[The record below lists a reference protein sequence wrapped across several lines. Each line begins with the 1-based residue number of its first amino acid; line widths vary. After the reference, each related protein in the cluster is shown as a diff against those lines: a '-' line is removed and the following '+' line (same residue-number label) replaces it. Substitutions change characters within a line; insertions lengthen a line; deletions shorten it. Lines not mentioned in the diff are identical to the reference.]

1 MHLLAIQQG
10 QIVEGEAAVD
20 LGQTPGD
27 VLLLS
32 AADSDLA
39 CLAKAAASLGTDAP
53 SVRLANPLGLA
64 HPLSVDLYVEKMVA
78 RARFVC
84 VRLLGGRSY
93 WPYGLEEIARVCRE
107 RDILFAALLSDDAE
121 DPESEDLSTL
131 AGGERRRLLA
141 YLLEG
146 GVDNACNLLRH
157 AAHLIGAP
165 QIAAPPAPMPEAGLY
180 RPQAGVV
187 DLSDMLRRRRSQAPV
202 AALVFYR
209 HMVASGSTAAIDALV
224 GALAQEGLDPLPIFV
239 PSLKN
244 PFARSLIAD
253 VFGRLRPAV
262 VLNATAFAAS
272 APGEDG
278 RGGPFDAADA
288 VVLQVVM
295 AASSEEAWRADPRGL
310 GARDLAMNV
319 ALPEVDGRILA
330 GAAAFKAETR
340 FDALTQCAVIEHAP
354 AMENIRHI
362 AAMAAGWARL
372 RAAPPQARRIAI
384 ILANYP
390 DRDGRL
396 ANGVGLDT
404 PESAIAILD
413 AMEAEGYELARR
425 PRSARALMDA
435 LLAGPTNAP
444 GPRHATDA
452 VLSLDDYESFLATL
466 PEAIRRAISERWGAP
481 ERDPFFA
488 RGGFRLAIRRYGSV
502 VVGVQPARGYNIDP
516 KGSYHDPALPPPHA
530 YLAFY
535 AWLRRV
541 FDAHALV
548 HLGKHGNL
556 EWLPGKALALS
567 QSCFPRAIAGAVPQ
581 LYPFIVNDPGEG
593 SQAKRRIGATIV
605 DHLTPPLTRAESYGP
620 LKALEAL
627 VDEYYAASGMDRR
640 RLAPLKAEILELAR
654 SHGLDRD
661 AGVVGADDDEALSTL
676 DNYLCELK
684 EMQIRDGLHVF
695 GRSPEGRLRTDLL
708 VALARTP
715 RRHGEGGD
723 ASLIRGLAQDLGL
736 DFDPLDCRLGEP
748 WSGAR
753 PAALTAPSG
762 DAWRTCGDTVE
773 RLELLAAE
781 LVARTRAPDAA
792 WTRTLAV
799 LGAVHDTLAPRVDA
813 CGAAEI
819 GGFMRGLSGRFVAP
833 GPSGAPTRGRPDVLP
848 TGRNFYSLDTRA
860 VPTPT
865 AWRLGFA
872 SAQRLAED
880 HLQRA
885 GEPLRA
891 VVLSA
896 WGTAN
901 MRTGG
906 DDIAQA
912 LALMGVRP
920 QWHAASGRVTGFEIL
935 PLAMLGRSRVDVTMR
950 VSGFFRDAFIDQ
962 IALID
967 AAARAVMALDEDED
981 DNPAAARFLRET
993 AAGASAS
1000 RASARVFGAQP
1011 GAYGAGLQA
1020 MIDDRLWRE
1029 RRDLAEAFL
1038 DWGGYAYG
1046 DGLDGALN
1054 RAALET
1060 RLAQVDAVVHN
1071 QDNREHDLL
1080 DSDDYC
1086 QFEGGL
1092 SAAVETITGSAPI
1105 VYHND
1110 HSRPERPIVRTLED
1124 EIARV
1129 IRARVVNPKWIAG
1142 VMRHGYKGAFE
1153 IAASIDHL
1161 VAFAAATDAVK
1172 DHHFD
1177 LVYQALIE
1185 DENVRGFMADANPHA
1200 LREAGARLAEAIER
1214 GLWRPKSNSAGAR
1227 LAELTGAADERDPSP
1242 AGNRRLSQ

>member
-10 QIVEGEAAVD
+10 QLVQGDEAVD

-27 VLLLS
+27 IVVLS
-32 AADSDLA
+32 AADSDLS
-39 CLAKAAASLGTDAP
+39 CLAAAAARLPAEAP
-53 SVRLANPLGLA
+53 SLRLANPLGLA
-64 HPLSVDLYVEKMVA
+64 HPLSVDLYVETVIA
-78 RARFVC
+78 QARFVC

-107 RDILFAALLSDDAE
+107 RGVLFAALLSDDAD
-121 DPESEDLSTL
+121 DPESEVLSTL
-131 AGGERRRLLA
+131 VLSERRRLLA
-141 YLLEG
+141 YLIEG
-146 GVDNACNLLRH
+146 GVDNARNLLGH
-157 AAHLIGAP
+157 AAHLIGAAP
-165 QIAAPPAPMPEAGLY
+165 IAAPPQPMPEAGLY
-180 RPQAGVV
+180 WPGEGVV
-187 DLSDMLRRRRSQAPV
+187 GFEGVQRRGAPV

-224 GALAQEGLDPLPIFV
+224 DALAHAGLDPLPIFV

-244 PFARSLIAD
+244 IFAQSLIAD
-253 VFGRLRPAV
+253 LFERLRPSV
-262 VLNATAFAAS
+262 ILNATAFAAS
-272 APGEDG
+272 APGEER

-288 VVLQVVM
+288 AVLQVVM
-295 AASSEEAWRADPRGL
+295 AASSEAAWRADARGL

-340 FDALTQCAVIEHAP
+340 FDALTQCPVIEHAP
-354 AMENIRHI
+354 ALENIPHI

-372 RAAPPQARRIAI
+372 RAAPRQARRIAI

-390 DRDGRL
+390 DRNGRL

-404 PESAIAILD
+404 PESAVTILA
-413 AMEAEGYELARR
+413 AMEAEGYDVAGR
-425 PRSARALMDA
+425 PQSARALMEA

-444 GPRHATDA
+444 GPRDATDA
-452 VLSLDDYESFLATL
+452 VLSLDEYESFFATL
-466 PEAIRRAISERWGAP
+466 PEATRSTIVERWGAP

-488 RGGFRLAIRRYGSV
+488 RGGFRLAIHRYGSV
-502 VVGVQPARGYNIDP
+502 VVGVQPARGYNVDP
-516 KGSYHDPALPPPHA
+516 KGSYHDPALPPPHG

-541 FDAHALV
+541 FDAHAFV

-567 QSCFPRAIAGAVPQ
+567 ESCFPRAIAGATPQ

-593 SQAKRRIGATIV
+593 AQAKRRIGAVIV

-654 SHGLDRD
+654 LHGLDRD
-661 AGVVGADDDEALSTL
+661 AGVVGAEDDAALATL

-695 GRSPEGRLRTDLL
+695 GRSPEGRLRADLL

-736 DFDPLDCRLGEP
+736 DFDPLDCRLGET
-748 WSGAR
+748 WRGAR
-753 PAALTAPSG
+753 PAALMAQSG
-762 DAWRTCGDTVE
+762 DPWRTYGDTVE
-773 RLELLAAE
+773 RLELLAAD
-781 LVARTRAPDAA
+781 LVAARRAPDAG

-799 LGAVHDTLAPRVDA
+799 LRAIDETLAPRVNA

-819 GGFMRGLSGRFVAP
+819 GGLLQGLSGRFVAP

-848 TGRNFYSLDTRA
+848 TGRNFYSVDTRA

-872 SAQRLAED
+872 SAQRLCED
-880 HLQRA
+880 HLQRS
-885 GEPLRA
+885 GEPLQA
-891 VVLSA
+891 VALSA

-920 QWHAASGRVTGFEIL
+920 QWHAASGRITGFEIL
-935 PLAMLGRSRVDVTMR
+935 PLAVLGRSRVDVTMR

-967 AAARAVMALDEDED
+967 AAARAVMALDEAEE
-981 DNPAAARFLRET
+981 DNPAAARFARET
-993 AAGASAS
+993 AAGVNAR

-1011 GAYGAGLQA
+1011 GAYGAGLQTMLDA
-1020 MIDDRLWRE
+1020 RLWRE

-1046 DGLDGALN
+1046 DGLDGEEN

-1060 RLAQVDAVVHN
+1060 RLARVDAVVHN

-1080 DSDDYC
+1080 DSDDYY

-1092 SAAVETITGSAPI
+1092 SAAVEAIAGRAPV

-1110 HSRPERPIVRTLED
+1110 HSRPERPIVRTLEE

-1142 VMRHGYKGAFE
+1142 AMRHGYKGAFE
-1153 IAASIDHL
+1153 IAASVDYL
-1161 VAFAAATDAVK
+1161 FAFAATTGVVK

-1177 LVYQALIE
+1177 LVYQAFIA
-1185 DENVRGFMADANPHA
+1185 DEIVRGFMADANPHA
-1200 LREAGARLAEAIER
+1200 LREACARLAEAIER
-1214 GLWRPKSNSAGAR
+1214 GLWKPRSNSAGAR
-1227 LAELTGAADERDPSP
+1227 LAELMGEGDERD
-1242 AGNRRLSQ
+1242 RRASH